1 MIHIFF
7 VPRKAGCLSKLLNV
21 FHKSCMAFETIYLL
35 REVAKSA
42 RPATAQ
48 IRIPVE
54 SLREVIRKLLDE
66 DNIVI
71 YSVARLDDELR
82 TLKELS
88 FLTIDGNAVVIDR
101 EVFLS
106 TTRFIERQ
114 EELFKNDS
122 YAAAMLKK
130 IKQKAQHVR
139 LLQQE

>member
-1 MIHIFF
+1 M
-7 VPRKAGCLSKLLNV
+7 
-21 FHKSCMAFETIYLL
+21 
-35 REVAKSA
+35 
-42 RPATAQ
+42 
-48 IRIPVE
+48 
-54 SLREVIRKLLDE
+54 
-66 DNIVI
+66 I
-71 YSVARLDDELR
+71 YSIARLDDELK
-82 TLKELS
+82 TLQNLS
-88 FLTIDGNAVVIDR
+88 FLTIDGDAVVIDR